1 MKAIIIAAGV
11 IFGVLL
17 GIYPGFGRTKPTAWK
32 ILAVIL
38 MTLLILISFIPPIGA
53 NFATAKYLANAYDD
67 YSGNLRAY
75 ITNTVLYNSTENLW
89 YVKIGKGNRKET
101 LIVKGKSLPND
112 IKNGNDLV
120 VKFKYDKNQ
129 DAFIY
134 QSTVSVNPILTF
146 PLVPGLEEQIR
157 ILNFHVPVAWIS
169 VLAYMIAMI
178 FAIQYLRT
186 RKIEY
191 DLKATAAAEIGIIF
205 TLLATITG
213 MIWAKFNWGSF
224 WNWDPRETAI
234 FLLLLIYGAYFA
246 LRSAIDNDELKAKL
260 SSIYSIIAFITVP
273 FLVFILPR
281 ILEGLHPGSNNDS
294 TAGPILSSQQDTLN
308 YLQQI
313 AFSIGFAA
321 FSLLFF
327 WLFNLK
333 YRLKKIEY
341 KIM

>member
-1 MKAIIIAAGV
+1 MKAIIIATGV
-11 IFGVLL
+11 IFGILL
-17 GIYPGFGRTKPTAWK
+17 GIYPGFGRHKPTAWK
-32 ILAVIL
+32 IFAVIL

-53 NFATAKYLANAYDD
+53 NFTTAKYLANAYDD
-67 YSGNLRAY
+67 YSGNLHAY
-75 ITNTVLYNSTENLW
+75 ITNDFSYNSSENLW
-89 YVKIGKGNRKET
+89 YVKIGKGSRKET
-101 LIVKGKSLPND
+101 LIVKGKSLPKD
-112 IKNGNDLV
+112 IKSGNDLV

-281 ILEGLHPGSNNDS
+281 ILDGLHPGSNNDS
-294 TAGPILSSQQDTLN
+294 TAGPILSRQQDTLN

-313 AFSIGFAA
+313 AFSMGFAA

-341 KIM
+341 KKM